1 MQPAQKKKTPANQQQ
16 QRGFRLLAS
25 PLFAFMPPSYS
36 HRRRRT
42 TTVTNNPNVVAIVLS
57 QTIIDFQN
65 IRDKGNSSPCL
76 HHSPSFIA
84 IEPRLVRTRSSGL
97 CKVKVN
103 NHIIAAFIQKG
114 EV

>member
-1 MQPAQKKKTPANQQQ
+1 VTRGSVQIKILNLCNPHRKKTPANQQQ

-36 HRRRRT
+36 HRLRRT

-65 IRDKGNSSPCL
+65 IRDEG
-76 HHSPSFIA
+76 
-84 IEPRLVRTRSSGL
+84 
-97 CKVKVN
+97 
-103 NHIIAAFIQKG
+103 
-114 EV
+114 